1 MGVFILSLWCAANVP
16 RFTRFYNVPVKGQ
29 HAILMV
35 EYSYNRYSLA
45 VLTGI
50 LEADGR
56 FEDLDIHFRKAAKK
70 DRLDDDRHEEL
81 LQNIIQLAR
90 NYQRLVVAFSFHTP
104 NVAAMGY
111 TLKAIRQA
119 LQDQSIDNVVVIAGG
134 PHPSGDPL
142 GTVQLG
148 VDVVVLGEA
157 ENTLPDLLE
166 RIYQDRGFEDLKGIA
181 FLDSQ
186 KKYRFTG
193 RAPAVDLNDHPPFS
207 VKSRRFAPLEIGRG
221 CAFAC
226 SFCQTPFLMGAKMRY
241 RSVDNI
247 LHWAQQGKDAGFR
260 DLRFL
265 TPTAFTYGS
274 VDGQTLHLDLLED
287 LLKGVSRIFGKE
299 HVFFGSFPS
308 EVRPETVNHQT
319 LSLVKKYCTND
330 NIIIGAQS
338 GSDRMLKEVHRGHG
352 TGEVEEAVRLLLEY
366 GYQANVDFIFGMPG
380 ESEEDIAQTLEFM
393 LKLTRMGARVHS
405 HTFMPLVGT
414 PLSSAAPGIVSPAV
428 RKMLEELRLLGLEY
442 GHWKQ
447 QEMIAKE
454 STDFLEDLAE
464 ERPEELKGVRAF
476 KRQ

>member
-1 MGVFILSLWCAANVP
+1 MN
-16 RFTRFYNVPVKGQ
+16 PVKGKQ
-29 HAILMV
+29 AILMV

-56 FEDLDIHFRKAAKK
+56 FEDLDIHFRKAARK
-70 DRLDDDRHEEL
+70 DSLEDSRHEEL
-81 LQNIIQLAR
+81 LQNILLLAR
-90 NYQRLVVAFSFHTP
+90 QYQRLVVAFSFHTP

-111 TLKAIRQA
+111 TLQAIRA
-119 LQDQSIDNVVVIAGG
+119 ELQKQQMDNVLILAGG

-157 ENTLPDLLE
+157 ELTLPELLD
-166 RIYQDRGFEDLKGIA
+166 RIFQQKSLEDLKGIA
-181 FLDSQ
+181 FLDDQ

-193 RAPAVDLNDHPPFS
+193 RAPQIDLNDYPPFS
-207 VKSRRFAPLEIGRG
+207 LKSRRFAPLEIGRG

-241 RSVDNI
+241 RSIENI
-247 LHWAQQGKDAGFR
+247 IHWAKQGKDAGYQA
-260 DLRFL
+260 LRFL

-287 LLKGVSRIFGKE
+287 LLKGVSQIFGKE

-308 EVRPETVNHQT
+308 EVRPETVTHQT

-338 GSDRMLKEVHRGHG
+338 GSNRMLSEVHRGHG
-352 TGEVEEAVRLLLEY
+352 TEEVEEAVRLLLEY

-380 ESEEDIAQTLEFM
+380 ETEEDLAQTLEFM
-393 LKLTRMGARVHS
+393 LKLTRLGARVHS

-414 PLSSAAPGIVSPAV
+414 PLSSAAPGVVSPAV

-447 QEMIAKE
+447 QELIAKE
-454 STDFLEDLAE
+454 STAFLEDLLQ
-464 ERPEELKGVRAF
+464 ERPDELKGVRAF